1 MQEFEKFPQCRN
13 LKMSHY
19 FLKPI
24 QRLPQYKLLLE
35 DYLRNL
41 NTNSP
46 DYDDTAAALTIVTQA
61 ADHANETI
69 KQTVNHRNSHW
80 FLNCIPLR
88 QDKFQK
94 MLDLQSRLGD
104 HEIIQPGMS
113 YYESYLV
120 Y

>member
-1 MQEFEKFPQCRN
+1 MLLKISKVWQVSQGNKGVLGNLRILNLIFCLQEFENFPQCRN
-13 LKMSHY
+13 LKLSHY

-46 DYDDTAAALTIVTQA
+46 DYDDTAAALRIVTQA

-69 KQTVNHRNSHW
+69 KQTVIS
-80 FLNCIPLR
+80 LSSLY
-88 QDKFQK
+88 D
-94 MLDLQSRLGD
+94 S
-104 HEIIQPGMS
+104 
-113 YYESYLV
+113 
-120 Y
+120 

>member
-1 MQEFEKFPQCRN
+1 
-13 LKMSHY
+13 MSHY

-61 ADHANETI
+61 ADHANDTI
-69 KQTVNHRNSHW
+69 KQTVNHLNSRDHKITV
-80 FLNCIPLR
+80 FIPPSLSSGQIPKDVGPSVEAR
-88 QDKFQK
+88 
-94 MLDLQSRLGD
+94 R
-104 HEIIQPGMS
+104 P
-113 YYESYLV
+113 
-120 Y
+120 

>member
-1 MQEFEKFPQCRN
+1 
-13 LKMSHY
+13 MSHY

-69 KQTVNHRNSHW
+69 KQTVNHRNSYW
-80 FLNCIPLR
+80 FLNFIVSVRINSKKCWT
-88 QDKFQK
+88 F
-94 MLDLQSRLGD
+94 SRGS
-104 HEIIQPGMS
+104 ETMK
-113 YYESYLV
+113 
-120 Y
+120 

>member
-1 MQEFEKFPQCRN
+1 MQEFENFPQCRN

-61 ADHANETI
+61 ADHANDTI
-69 KQTVNHRNSHW
+69 KQT
-80 FLNCIPLR
+80 
-88 QDKFQK
+88 DKFQK

-104 HEIIQPGMS
+104 HEIILPGTYVLS
-113 YYESYLV
+113 QFKSDQIYELFKDGNC
-120 Y
+120 